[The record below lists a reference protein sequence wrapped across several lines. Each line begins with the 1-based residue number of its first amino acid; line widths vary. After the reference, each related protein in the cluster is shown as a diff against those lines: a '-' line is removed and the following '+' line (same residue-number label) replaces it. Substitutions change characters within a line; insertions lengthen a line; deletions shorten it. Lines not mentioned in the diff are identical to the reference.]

1 MKIRPRRANTKMATH
16 RRSQSASL
24 RRANVY
30 NAFVTRRR
38 YGRRPNRYHWHRK
51 RVDLTVDGL
60 VEALGRVYMVS
71 DCEKIFFY

>member
-1 MKIRPRRANTKMATH
+1 MATH

-38 YGRRPNRYHWHRK
+38 YGRRPNHYHWHRK

-60 VEALGRVYMVS
+60 IEAMGRMYAVADS
-71 DCEKIFFY
+71 DKIIFW